1 MKEKYQYIRQLEKK
15 KKQGRFSSILNMF
28 KDKDPAQQSNKELE
42 YFNEMQR
49 KKMEID
55 GKLDGLKAGDRDEK
69 SF

>member
-49 KKMEID
+49 KKMQID